1 MECKTPGP
9 VLKSVGGRDT
19 LWGHFQRHHSMWARA
34 TICGPHLT
42 QCDCKWKKSNP
53 NRKWGWLLLFCK
65 IYLPLHNILTL
76 EDGLSYL
83 CKVCWP
89 SHPPLPLSHP
99 SLFSHQPKIMR
110 NINVLFFNSNNDII
124 YLFFLFLL
132 LKFLFLSLWQFPLE
146 ATVFLCWL
154 NMRSV
159 FIDNFRY
166 QDHIPVDSSTK
177 TNKGSNKIM
186 KCWLKCKFWYP

>member
-76 EDGLSYL
+76 EDGGGCLTCVKFVGHSIPLFPFPTLPCFPINLKSWETSMFCFLTQTMIWFTFSFFSCFLS
-83 CKVCWP
+83 
-89 SHPPLPLSHP
+89 SF
-99 SLFSHQPKIMR
+99 FSR
-110 NINVLFFNSNNDII
+110 FDN
-124 YLFFLFLL
+124 FLL
-132 LKFLFLSLWQFPLE
+132 KLLSSCVGW
-146 ATVFLCWL
+146 TWGVFLL
-154 NMRSV
+154 TISNTRITFQSTQVQRQILRSRV
-159 FIDNFRY
+159 EY
-166 QDHIPVDSSTK
+166 K
-177 TNKGSNKIM
+177 
-186 KCWLKCKFWYP
+186 

>member
-42 QCDCKWKKSNP
+42 QYDCKLKKSRPKQEMWLTTFLLQSIPSSPQYVNT
-53 NRKWGWLLLFCK
+53 RGWW
-65 IYLPLHNILTL
+65 
-76 EDGLSYL
+76 GLSYL

-89 SHPPLPLSHP
+89 FHPPLPLSHP

-110 NINVLFFNSNNDII
+110 NINVLFFNSNNDMI

-159 FIDNFRY
+159 FIDNFKY

-177 TNKGSNKIM
+177 TNTSIKGRIQIM
-186 KCWLKCKFWYP
+186 